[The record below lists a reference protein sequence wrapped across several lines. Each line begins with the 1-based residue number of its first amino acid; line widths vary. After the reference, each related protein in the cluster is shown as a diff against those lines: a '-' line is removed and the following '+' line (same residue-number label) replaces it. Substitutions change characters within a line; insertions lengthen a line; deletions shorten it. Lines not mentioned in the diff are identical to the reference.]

1 MKKIKVVAVSYLNT
15 KPFLYGLFKS
25 AVSELIDLQL
35 AISSECARMLRDGE
49 ADLGLVPVAVIPE
62 LDAPRLV
69 SHYCIGAERSVRT
82 VAIFSEKPIEELD
95 RIYLD
100 YHSRTSVEL
109 AKILIR
115 DYWQLQPELLPAYPG
130 FEDRLDGTTGGLI
143 IGDRAVTAE
152 TRYPLMYDLAEA
164 WHAMSGLPFVFAAW
178 VSNKPVDPAF
188 LEVFDQALALGI
200 DKVPELVYLLPD
212 PHPGFDLRTYF
223 TENISYALDEPK
235 QEGLDLFLKK
245 IGFSGALPVIS
256 PTIAPLR

>member
-35 AISSECARMLRDGE
+35 AIPSECARMLRDGQ

-115 DYWQLQPELLPAYPG
+115 DYWHLQPELLPAYPG
-130 FEDRLDGTTGGLI
+130 FEDRLGGTTGGLI
-143 IGDRAVTAE
+143 IGIAEETA
-152 TRYPLMYDLAEA
+152 T
-164 WHAMSGLPFVFAAW
+164 
-178 VSNKPVDPAF
+178 
-188 LEVFDQALALGI
+188 
-200 DKVPELVYLLPD
+200 
-212 PHPGFDLRTYF
+212 F
-223 TENISYALDEPK
+223 TWLSDEP
-235 QEGLDLFLKK
+235 L
-245 IGFSGALPVIS
+245 IS
-256 PTIAPLR
+256 PSYKSAVAFFIMVALLLFRPQGLFKGRLL